1 MNDLGEWS
9 SVVPR
14 PCIVA
19 DDEVRMTI
27 GSAFHGQ
34 MGIVVVVVWTELLNG
49 GGGGFTVSASNDY
62 LFLNYFF

>member
-1 MNDLGEWS
+1 MNDLGEGS

-49 GGGGFTVSASNDY
+49 GGGLKRVGGPNMGCPI
-62 LFLNYFF
+62 

>member
-49 GGGGFTVSASNDY
+49 GGGG
-62 LFLNYFF
+62 